1 MPSPTDAISAFGVV
15 FATTPNP
22 SLATGTLLPAT
33 TAQGSFSVVASG
45 LLQGNPYF
53 ARAYAT
59 TSSGTDYGAEIRFQ
73 TEPDPSTPVGFA
85 LIPRG
90 EFQMGDALDGIADAP
105 VRQVTVSAFY
115 MAKHET
121 TKALWDEVRNW
132 GTSRGYT
139 DLPVGDG
146 KAANHPVHT
155 VSWFDIIKWCNARS
169 EKEGLTPVYYT
180 EDGAAMRKGYA
191 EPSADWSAN
200 GYRLPTEAEWE
211 KAARGRLN
219 GKRFPWGDTIT
230 HSQVNYVSEG
240 AYFYDISPTRGFHP
254 AYDEGNQPY
263 TSPVGSFAANGY
275 GLHDMA
281 GNVWE
286 WCWDWIGTPD
296 TASATDPRGVS
307 SGRYRVSRGGGW
319 RYGATYCRVTIRYG
333 NYYFPSDTNDLIG
346 FRVARSSVP
355 TTDQFV
361 PTVIT
366 VAAVAGSGFDM
377 FTVSGEVKNDGGTP
391 VTSRGIVYSLTAAP
405 TLGAAM
411 DAPSTGAGTGVFSST
426 LTGLAPDTTY
436 YARAYANS
444 TVGTGYGAD
453 ITFKTAPATPVGFS
467 LIPAGVFQMGDSF
480 GEGKADE
487 RPLRQVTVSAFY
499 MAQQETTKSLW
510 DEIRAWGVS
519 RGYTDLPVGG
529 GKEAT
534 HPVQEVNWFDVI
546 KWCNA
551 RSEKDGLEPCYRVGG
566 NIMRTG
572 TAEPTVKWAARGYR
586 LPTEAEWEK
595 AARGGLDGKRF
606 PWGDTI
612 SHTRANYNSD
622 SDGFYIYDVT
632 PTRGFHPQYA
642 VGAMPYT
649 SPVGSFTPNGNGL
662 YDMTG
667 NVWEWCWD
675 RYGSYEAGA
684 QTDPKGATSGS
695 SRVVRGG
702 SWGDE
707 AIYGRVTF
715 RYGLHPSDWYNYWG
729 FRSARGL

>member
-1 MPSPTDAISAFGVV
+1 LGVGRNGYQGDSSGAHPVTEVSWWDAVKWCNLKSERSGLQPAYYTLAYLSTLPDLSVSTILRTGTPPVHVDWAASGYRLPTEAEWEYACRAGTTGAYAGPVDTLAWYYDNSLRNTHGVGQLQANALGLHDMHGNVWEWCWDDFAAYTATPKSDPRTTVSDLQPRVVRGGSWGASASLCRSASRGYQYADYSINDQGFRTLLPVATQAGVKTAEAVDVTATTALLGGTVTPSPTDTISSFGIV

-22 SLATGTLLPAT
+22 SLATGTLLPAPT
-33 TAQGSFSVVASG
+33 PLGSFPIVASG
-45 LLQGNPYF
+45 LLENTSYF

-73 TEPDPSTPVGFA
+73 T
-85 LIPRG
+85 
-90 EFQMGDALDGIADAP
+90 
-105 VRQVTVSAFY
+105 
-115 MAKHET
+115 
-121 TKALWDEVRNW
+121 
-132 GTSRGYT
+132 
-139 DLPVGDG
+139 
-146 KAANHPVHT
+146 
-155 VSWFDIIKWCNARS
+155 
-169 EKEGLTPVYYT
+169 
-180 EDGAAMRKGYA
+180 
-191 EPSADWSAN
+191 
-200 GYRLPTEAEWE
+200 
-211 KAARGRLN
+211 
-219 GKRFPWGDTIT
+219 
-230 HSQVNYVSEG
+230 
-240 AYFYDISPTRGFHP
+240 
-254 AYDEGNQPY
+254 
-263 TSPVGSFAANGY
+263 
-275 GLHDMA
+275 
-281 GNVWE
+281 
-286 WCWDWIGTPD
+286 
-296 TASATDPRGVS
+296 
-307 SGRYRVSRGGGW
+307 
-319 RYGATYCRVTIRYG
+319 
-333 NYYFPSDTNDLIG
+333 
-346 FRVARSSVP
+346 
-355 TTDQFV
+355 
-361 PTVIT
+361 
-366 VAAVAGSGFDM
+366 
-377 FTVSGEVKNDGGTP
+377 
-391 VTSRGIVYSLTAAP
+391 AAP
-405 TLGAAM
+405 
-411 DAPSTGAGTGVFSST
+411 
-426 LTGLAPDTTY
+426 
-436 YARAYANS
+436 
-444 TVGTGYGAD
+444 
-453 ITFKTAPATPVGFS
+453 PAGFS
-467 LIPAGVFQMGDSF
+467 LIPEGVFTMGDSF